1 MSEINE
7 LIDLRNKLISEE
19 GLDSFEIQKDPRFL
33 AKQEEIREKNRLAS
47 IERGKP
53 EIVKDDI
60 ETEASDLDVLNQHIK
75 ERFGTIFDR
84 NSTLT
89 VSGGVS
95 PTTMGVTSST
105 VTKARFD
112 SDEEF
117 ENYLIE
123 QIPDEQERDVY
134 KNYLKTNKIDIDPDD
149 ERRIKNNIQLYNLE
163 QLYKSKTKQQRQD
176 IRAAAPVIQQEIKA
190 EIDNTRSAIWIK

>member
-89 VSGGVS
+89 VVE
-95 PTTMGVTSST
+95 V
-105 VTKARFD
+105 
-112 SDEEF
+112 
-117 ENYLIE
+117 
-123 QIPDEQERDVY
+123 
-134 KNYLKTNKIDIDPDD
+134 
-149 ERRIKNNIQLYNLE
+149 
-163 QLYKSKTKQQRQD
+163 
-176 IRAAAPVIQQEIKA
+176 
-190 EIDNTRSAIWIK
+190 